1 MFNLDMKIQFCA
13 NLPDFN
19 RYSLG
24 NHGVVKV
31 PNMSDEQ
38 VNTANK
44 TRNLPED
51 YYLITKE
58 TNYYTK
64 NGDYRP
70 AESALANTIY
80 KRPTAYIIKGKKTSP
95 KEDLLTYYD
104 KLPNEYRLENT
115 IFGTYMKN
123 SDVKYALLN
132 RFQAAIYSGTGII
145 LGVLLSKL
153 IKSKK

>member
-64 NGDYRP
+64 NGDKLNFMFSFLFNKLTTEKPKAPIP
-70 AESALANTIY
+70 APLKVCKIVS
-80 KRPTAYIIKGKKTSP
+80 
-95 KEDLLTYYD
+95 
-104 KLPNEYRLENT
+104 
-115 IFGTYMKN
+115 
-123 SDVKYALLN
+123 
-132 RFQAAIYSGTGII
+132 Q
-145 LGVLLSKL
+145 
-153 IKSKK
+153 

>member
-1 MFNLDMKIQFCA
+1 MKIPFCA

-31 PNMSDEQ
+31 PNMSDEE
-38 VNTANK
+38 VKTANK
-44 TRNLPED
+44 TGNLPED
-51 YYLITKE
+51 YYFITKE

-64 NGDYRP
+64 NGYYRP
-70 AESALANTIY
+70 AEPALANTIY
-80 KRPTAYIIKGKKTSP
+80 KRPTAYIIKSKKTSA